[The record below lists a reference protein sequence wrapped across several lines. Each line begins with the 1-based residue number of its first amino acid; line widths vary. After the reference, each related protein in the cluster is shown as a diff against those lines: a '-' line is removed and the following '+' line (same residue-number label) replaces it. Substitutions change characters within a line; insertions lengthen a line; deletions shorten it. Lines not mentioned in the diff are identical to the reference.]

1 MMKEKMLSTSEAAKA
16 LGIDRSRVSRLI
28 KSGKLPAI
36 KIGSYW
42 AIAEKD
48 LDIVKDRKRGY
59 PKGKKRKP

>member
-1 MMKEKMLSTSEAAKA
+1 MNEKLLSTSEAAKI

-28 KSGKLPAI
+28 SAGKLPAM

-48 LDIVKDRKRGY
+48 LDLVKDRKRGY
-59 PKGKKRKP
+59 PKGKKRKTP